1 MRVKRIL
8 IVAFVALAFLTVFS
22 TRSARADYYYYNP
35 LFLPFA
41 VAGAVVG
48 TAAAV
53 ATGIATAPFYAFS
66 PGYYGPGPVYYGSAR
81 AYYGPG
87 YYGPGRVYYRSAPYR
102 VHRSGWVRGHHDRY
116 GRWVPAH
123 RRY

>member
-1 MRVKRIL
+1 M
-8 IVAFVALAFLTVFS
+8 AFVALAFLTVFS
-22 TRSARADYYYYNP
+22 TTSARADYYYNP

-66 PGYYGPGPVYYGSAR
+66 PGYYYGPGPGYYYGPAR

-87 YYGPGRVYYRSAPYR
+87 YYRSGYYRSGYYRSAPYR
-102 VHRSGWVRGHHDRY
+102 VHRSAAARGHYDRN
-116 GRWVPAH
+116 GRGVPGS